1 MKTNLP
7 TEDIERKANL
17 ILKILSGN
25 SDPVGAG
32 YIANQ
37 LQDYG
42 VSLSERSVRYHL
54 QFMDQ
59 RGLTQLVGR
68 RDGRLIT
75 RLGMEEI
82 AHARVRDKVGLVI
95 SKIEVLAFKTTL
107 NPDTLQGNLP
117 VNISLFPKDQ
127 LEMVLDS
134 MKPAFEAGLCVSN
147 LIALA
152 AEGERLGDRLVPEG
166 KIGIATVCSIV
177 INGFLLKNGIPMDS
191 KFAGIL
197 EMRQGTPLR
206 FAELIH
212 YSGSSLD
219 PSEVFIRGKMT
230 SVREVAKGKGSLLAN
245 FREIPAPSLG
255 LVKRLLADIQK
266 AGIRG
271 VLMIGGIGETVC
283 ETPVDSNK
291 AGMILA
297 GGLNPVACIHE
308 MGIEA
313 ENHAMSTIMDYQR
326 LTPFHEI
333 CAGLKRGEWRN
344 AHHQGVWKP
353 GTPF

>member
-7 TEDIERKANL
+7 TEDIERKTNL

-59 RGLTQLVGR
+59 SGLTELVGR

-75 RLGMEEI
+75 RLGMEEL

-95 SKIEVLAFKTTL
+95 SKIELLAYKTTL
-107 NPDTLQGNLP
+107 NPDTLQGNVP
-117 VNISLFPKDQ
+117 VNISLFPKDMLQ
-127 LEMVLDS
+127 TVLES
-134 MKPAFEAGLCVSN
+134 MRPAFDAGLCVSN

-152 AEGERLGDRLVPEG
+152 GEGERLGDRLVPEG
-166 KIGIATVCSIV
+166 RIGIATVCSIV

-197 EMRQGTPLR
+197 EMRQQTPLR
-206 FAELIH
+206 FVELIH

-230 SVREVAKGKGSLLAN
+230 SVREVAEGKGSLLAN
-245 FREIPAPSLG
+245 FREIPAASLG
-255 LVKRLLADIQK
+255 HVKKLLGEIQH

-271 VLMIGGIGETVC
+271 VLTIGGIGEAVC
-283 ETPVDSNK
+283 EAPVDSNK
-291 AGMILA
+291 AGMVLA
-297 GGLNPVACIHE
+297 GGLNPIAYIQE

-326 LTPFHEI
+326 LASFYKI
-333 CAGLKRGEWRN
+333 CDGLKRGELRN
-344 AHHQGVWKP
+344 AQGGWKP
-353 GTPF
+353 GALF